1 MRYLLLALPALAA
14 LPLAAATPLPAAAP
28 PPPLFPMTIG
38 TKWEYSGAAIE
49 SRAEI
54 TAARVRNGVAVV
66 TIERTVLN
74 APRDTTYCK
83 VEVSER
89 GVFEVESNYLRLDPP
104 RCWLRAGAKPDA
116 TWGHSFARDGSSWV
130 RQRAAERVTV
140 PAGTYHAVPV
150 DDLFQPFEANDR
162 GEIPTH
168 RFTHWFAPGVGHVK
182 SGTDGIEFLLLSFTP
197 GRHSR

>member
-1 MRYLLLALPALAA
+1 MRYLFLLALPALAA
-14 LPLAAATPLPAAAP
+14 LTPAGATPIPADAP
-28 PPPLFPMTIG
+28 PPPLFPTAVG

-54 TAARVRNGVAVV
+54 TAARVRNGIAVV

-89 GVFEVESNYLRLDPP
+89 GVFELESNYLRLDPP
-104 RCWLRAGAKPDA
+104 RCWLRAGVKHEA
-116 TWGHSFARDGSSWV
+116 TWGHAFLPQGMSWV

-150 DDLFQPFEANDR
+150 VDLFQPFEANDR

-182 SGTDGIEFLLLSFTP
+182 CGTDDIEFLLVSFTP
-197 GRHSR
+197 GR